1 MTPETAEEAIR
12 KIIIGR
18 PVDKDG
24 NLLHTSRVFVAA
36 SVIQWIYENTKTD
49 DQISHY
55 LSQVE
60 KHLNG
65 ELEMYWENGLI
76 RIRKEKRGK
85 L

>member
-1 MTPETAEEAIR
+1 MALETADEAIKR
-12 KIIIGR
+12 IIIER
-18 PVDKDG
+18 PIDKDG

-36 SVIQWIYENTKTD
+36 SVIQWIYENTKTE
-49 DQISHY
+49 DQIFHY

-60 KHLNG
+60 KHLSG
-65 ELEMYWENGLI
+65 ELEMYWESGSI

>member
-1 MTPETAEEAIR
+1 MTLQTAEEAIQ
-12 KIIIGR
+12 KIIISR
-18 PVDKDG
+18 PLDRDG
-24 NLLHTSRVFVAA
+24 NLLHTSRIFVAA
-36 SVIQWIYENTKTD
+36 SVIQWIYQNTKTE

-65 ELEMYWENGLI
+65 ELEMYWENGNI

>member
-1 MTPETAEEAIR
+1 MAMETAEEAVKELIV
-12 KIIIGR
+12 KR

-24 NLLHTSRVFVAA
+24 NLLHTSRIFVAA
-36 SVIQWIYENTKTD
+36 SVIRWIYENTNTKE
-49 DQISHY
+49 QIMHY

-60 KHLNG
+60 KHLKG
-65 ELEMYWENGLI
+65 ELEMYWENDLI